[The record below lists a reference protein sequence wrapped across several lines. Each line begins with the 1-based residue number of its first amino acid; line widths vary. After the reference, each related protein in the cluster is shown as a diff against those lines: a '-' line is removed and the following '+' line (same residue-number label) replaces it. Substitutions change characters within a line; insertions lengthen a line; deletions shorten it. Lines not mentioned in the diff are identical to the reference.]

1 MHQFTTSFP
10 LLVSWRIRDCVKP
23 IGTKHLR
30 EGHVW
35 LATCFSFGV
44 SMILTFLSAIPETT
58 GLLIVGSVLML
69 GSLILRRIFVESAS
83 APGAQTP
90 QLEEHSHR

>member
-10 LLVSWRIRDCVKP
+10 LLGRRGIWVGIKP
-23 IGTKHLR
+23 IEIKALQ

-35 LATCFSFGV
+35 LATCFPLDV